1 MAKSSR
7 EQIKQDEEKVIVE
20 LRANAKQSIDI
31 IAKNCGFSR
40 QKVWRIMKRLEDNK
54 TIWGYTAVLDDEK
67 LGLTRYLILFKRNSI
82 PLPQSHIDMIAK
94 RGLQKQMEKEGV
106 STDCSYFLHGDFDW
120 ALNVTGKNIA
130 DVKRFVDGFN
140 KIFGDYISEVK
151 IITVIL
157 PMEQCGVDNPSP
169 KKVYDYF

>member
-1 MAKSSR
+1 MPKSSQY
-7 EQIKQDEEKVIVE
+7 QIKQDEQKVIQQ

-31 IAKNCGFSR
+31 IAQNCGFSR

-67 LGLTRYLILFKRNSI
+67 LGLNRYLILFKRNSL
-82 PLPQSHIDMIAK
+82 PLPKSHIDIIAK
-94 RGLQKQMEKEGV
+94 RGLQKQMENEGIT
-106 STDCSYFLHGDFDW
+106 TDCSYFLHGDFDW

-140 KIFGDYISEVK
+140 KVFGEYISEVK
-151 IITVIL
+151 IVSVIL
-157 PMEQCGVDNPSP
+157 PMEQSGVDNPSP
-169 KKVYDYF
+169 QKVYDYF

>member
-1 MAKSSR
+1 MV
-7 EQIKQDEEKVIVE
+7 IIDEEKVIQE
-20 LRANAKQSIDI
+20 LRTNAKQSIDI

-67 LGLTRYLILFKRNSI
+67 LGLSRYLILFKRNSL
-82 PLPQSHIDMIAK
+82 PLPQTHIDMIAE
-94 RGLQKQMEKEGV
+94 RGLQKKMEQEGIN
-106 STDCSYFLHGDFDW
+106 TDCSYFLHGDYDW
-120 ALNVTGKNIA
+120 ALNVTGKSIA

-140 KIFGDYISEVK
+140 KVFGPYLSDVK
-151 IITVIL
+151 IVSVIL
-157 PMEQCGVDNPSP
+157 PMEQSGIDNPNP